1 MTTLSLVIL
10 ATVAFALLDAFQRR
24 YLPSLYMEP
33 LDLTYGTDR
42 YLTPRRVLI
51 RFAFPFIIGLLVG
64 VAAWALD
71 AEAHPNSI
79 AGAATGL
86 GSLMLVY
93 PFLVGRLYPP
103 RYAVD
108 RRRAATI
115 TYLVFVLLNAGI
127 GYFGSTVSHSM
138 IHIFRGPEVAQ
149 AITQWAREELLNVIL
164 TACVVLAVG
173 AIWRRAALLL
183 GD

>member
-93 PFLVGRLYPP
+93 PLLVGRLYPP

-127 GYFGSTVSHSM
+127 GYFGSTVSRSM

-164 TACVVLAVG
+164 TACGVLAVG
-173 AIWRRAALLL
+173 AIWRRAARLL

>member
-1 MTTLSLVIL
+1 
-10 ATVAFALLDAFQRR
+10 
-24 YLPSLYMEP
+24 MEP
-33 LDLTYGTDR
+33 LDLTYGTDQ

-51 RFAFPFIIGLLVG
+51 RFGFPFMVGLVVG
-64 VAAWALD
+64 IAAWALN
-71 AEAHPNSI
+71 AEASPSSI

-93 PFLVGRLYPP
+93 PFLVGRLHPP

-108 RRRAATI
+108 RRKAATI
-115 TYLVFVLLNAGI
+115 TYMVFVLLNAGI
-127 GYFGSTVSHSM
+127 GYFGSTVSRS
-138 IHIFRGPEVAQ
+138 IVDISRGPEIAQ
-149 AITQWAREELLNVIL
+149 AVRQWARQELLNVVL

-173 AIWRRAALLL
+173 AIWRRAARLL